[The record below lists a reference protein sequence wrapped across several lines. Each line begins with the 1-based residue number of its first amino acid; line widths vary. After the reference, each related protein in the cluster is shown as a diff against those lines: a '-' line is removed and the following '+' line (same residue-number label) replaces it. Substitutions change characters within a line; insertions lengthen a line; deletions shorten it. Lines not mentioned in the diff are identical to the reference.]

1 MAFYDKGEMGRQS
14 AAYGFQRDIFE
25 KVYRLKET
33 LAFLNSEPIMKE
45 HLLLKGRTAINLTIF
60 NLPRLSVD
68 IDLDY
73 IPNDSRE
80 EMLKVREQLS
90 LQLKEHMEDE
100 GYLLNSG
107 SRKSHSL
114 DAFYFQYTN
123 CAGNRDMIK
132 IEINY
137 SLRSHVLDSD
147 ERNISTDAFGNQMT
161 IRTVAPME
169 IFAAKVNALM
179 SRAAAR
185 DLYDF
190 NNFIN
195 AGLFENDKDLFRK
208 IIIFYATISADRI
221 NKAFDTS
228 AIDEITFRKIKRDL
242 LPMLSGEE
250 VRGHFDTEEHKEKA
264 KTYIKNLMH
273 AATDAEREYMI
284 CFENGKYQPELLFD
298 DKKILKRIEKHPMA
312 LWKISKVK
320 V

>member
-1 MAFYDKGEMGRQS
+1 MAFYDKGEMGRQ
-14 AAYGFQRDIFE
+14 AATYGFQRDIFE

-33 LAFLNSEPIMKE
+33 LAFLNSETIMKE
-45 HLLLKGRTAINLTIF
+45 HLLLKGGTAINLTIF

-90 LQLKEHMEDE
+90 SRLKEHMEDE
-100 GYLLNSG
+100 GYLLNSS
-107 SRKSHSL
+107 SRMSHSL

-132 IEINY
+132 VEINY

-147 ERNISTDAFGNQMT
+147 KRNISTDAFGNQIA

-169 IFAAKVNALM
+169 IFAAKLNALM

-190 NNFIN
+190 SNFIN

-221 NKAFDTS
+221 NKSFDTS
-228 AIDEITFRKIKRDL
+228 AVDEITFRKIKRDL
-242 LPMLSGEE
+242 LPMLSREE
-250 VRGHFDTEEHKEKA
+250 VRRHFDLEQYKNKA
-264 KTYIKNLMH
+264 KTYIKNLMRV
-273 AATDAEREYMI
+273 TNAEQEYMI
-284 CFENGKYQPELLFD
+284 CFEKGKYQPELLFD
-298 DKKILKRIEKHPMA
+298 DEKIIKRIGKHPMA
-312 LWKISKVK
+312 LWKALKSSR
-320 V
+320 

>member
-1 MAFYDKGEMGRQS
+1 MAFYDKGEMGRQA
-14 AAYGFQRDIFE
+14 AAYGFQRDVFE

-33 LAFLNSEPIMKE
+33 LAFLNTEPIMRE
-45 HLLLKGRTAINLTIF
+45 HLLLKGGTAINLTIF

-80 EMLKVREQLS
+80 EMLKIREQLS
-90 LQLKEHMEDE
+90 LRLKEHMEDE

-107 SRKSHSL
+107 SRMSHSL

-147 ERNISTDAFGNQMT
+147 NRNISTDAFGNQID

-190 NNFIN
+190 NNFIS
-195 AGLFENDKDLFRK
+195 AKPFENEKDLFRK

-242 LPMLSGEE
+242 LCYL
-250 VRGHFDTEEHKEKA
+250 
-264 KTYIKNLMH
+264 
-273 AATDAEREYMI
+273 
-284 CFENGKYQPELLFD
+284 GKKSEG
-298 DKKILKRIEKHPMA
+298 ILI
-312 LWKISKVK
+312 
-320 V
+320 

>member
-1 MAFYDKGEMGRQS
+1 MAFYDKGEMGSQA

-45 HLLLKGRTAINLTIF
+45 HLLLKGGTAINLTIF

-90 LQLKEHMEDE
+90 LRLKEHMEDE

-107 SRKSHSL
+107 SRMSHSL

-132 IEINY
+132 VEINY
-137 SLRSHVLDSD
+137 SLRSHVLDAD
-147 ERNISTDAFGNQMT
+147 ERNIFTNAFGNQIA

-195 AGLFENDKDLFRK
+195 AVLFENDNDLFRK

-221 NKAFDTS
+221 NKSFDTS

-242 LPMLSGEE
+242 LPMLSRKE
-250 VRGHFDTEEHKEKA
+250 VKGHFDLEQYKNKA
-264 KTYIKNLMH
+264 KTYIRNLMNV
-273 AATDAEREYMI
+273 TDAEQEYMI
-284 CFENGKYQPELLFD
+284 RFESGKYQPELLFND
-298 DKKILKRIEKHPMA
+298 EKILKRIEKHPMA
-312 LWKISKVK
+312 LWKTREKH
-320 V
+320 

>member
-1 MAFYDKGEMGRQS
+1 MAFYDKGEMGRQA
-14 AAYGFQRDIFE
+14 AAYGFQRDVFE

-33 LAFLNSEPIMKE
+33 LAFLNTEPIMRE
-45 HLLLKGRTAINLTIF
+45 HLLLKGGTAINLTIF

-90 LQLKEHMEDE
+90 LRLKEHMEDE

-107 SRKSHSL
+107 SRMSHSL

-147 ERNISTDAFGNQMT
+147 NRNISTDAFGNQ
-161 IRTVAPME
+161 IDIKTVAPME

-190 NNFIN
+190 NNLIN
-195 AGLFENDKDLFRK
+195 AKLFENEKDLFRK
-208 IIIFYATISADRI
+208 IIIFYATISADKI

-242 LPMLSGEE
+242 LPMLSREE
-250 VRGHFDTEEHKEKA
+250 VRGHFDLELYKNKA
-264 KTYIKNLMH
+264 KTYIRDLMNV
-273 AATDAEREYMI
+273 TDAEQEYMI
-284 CFENGKYQPELLFD
+284 RFENGTYQPELLFN
-298 DKKILKRIEKHPMA
+298 DKKILKRVEQHPMA
-312 LWKISKVK
+312 LWKTRKKS
-320 V
+320 

>member
-1 MAFYDKGEMGRQS
+1 MAFYDKGEMGRQ
-14 AAYGFQRDIFE
+14 AAKYGFQRDVFE

-33 LAFLNSEPIMKE
+33 LAFLNTEPIMKE
-45 HLLLKGRTAINLTIF
+45 HLLLKGGTAINLTIF

-73 IPNDSRE
+73 FPNDSRE
-80 EMLKVREQLS
+80 EMLKIREQLS
-90 LQLKEHMEDE
+90 LRLKEHMEDE

-107 SRKSHSL
+107 SRMSHSL

-147 ERNISTDAFGNQMT
+147 NRNISTDAFGNQID

-190 NNFIN
+190 NNLIN
-195 AGLFENDKDLFRK
+195 AKLFENEKNLFRK
-208 IIIFYATISADRI
+208 IIIFYATISADKI

-242 LPMLSGEE
+242 LPMLSREE
-250 VRGHFDTEEHKEKA
+250 VRGHFDLEQYKNKA
-264 KTYIKNLMH
+264 KTYIRNLMNV
-273 AATDAEREYMI
+273 TDTEQEYMV
-284 CFENGKYQPELLFD
+284 CFENGKYQPELLFND
-298 DKKILKRIEKHPMA
+298 EKILKRVEQHPMA
-312 LWKISKVK
+312 LWKTRKKS
-320 V
+320 

>member
-1 MAFYDKGEMGRQS
+1 MAFYDKGEMGRQ
-14 AAYGFQRDIFE
+14 AATYGFQRDIFE

-45 HLLLKGRTAINLTIF
+45 HLLLKGGTAINLTIF

-80 EMLKVREQLS
+80 EMLKIREQLS
-90 LQLKEHMEDE
+90 LRLKEHMEDK

-107 SRKSHSL
+107 SRMSHSL

-123 CAGNRDMIK
+123 CAGNRDMLK

-147 ERNISTDAFGNQMT
+147 NRNISTDAFGNQID

-242 LPMLSGEE
+242 LPMLSREE
-250 VRGHFDTEEHKEKA
+250 VRGHFDLEQYKNKA
-264 KTYIKNLMH
+264 KTYIRNLMNV
-273 AATDAEREYMI
+273 TNTEQEYMI
-284 CFENGKYQPELLFD
+284 RFESEKYQPELLFND
-298 DKKILKRIEKHPMA
+298 EKILKRIEKHPMA
-312 LWKISKVK
+312 LWKISKGK
-320 V
+320 N